1 MTGKEVKLYLVYTPR
16 CNYSINLLHLV
27 LHSASKIQCPFQHGN
42 VTVPSVT
49 WAVSEILNTALSM
62 SPFPFVFYFL
72 TLCQYIPLYLA
83 FAGEIF
89 QKIFQCMHNLNLV
102 SMLIETFKEY

>member
-1 MTGKEVKLYLVYTPR
+1 MTGKEVKLYPVYTPH

-27 LHSASKIQCPFQHGN
+27 LHSASKIQCHFQHGN
-42 VTVPSVT
+42 VTVPAVT
-49 WAVSEILNTALSM
+49 WAVSEILDTALST
-62 SPFPFVFYFL
+62 SPVLSVPYFL

-89 QKIFQCMHNLNLV
+89 QKIFQCIHN
-102 SMLIETFKEY
+102 